1 MIDFFG
7 DQKQELSIEGFHINS
22 TKIQPYDD
30 NLVLLPI
37 TKGLSSWGEAEALAN
52 KMAHGLPTSEDIKE
66 SGFTAG
72 EQRLYM
78 PVSRPDFKEDWC

>member
-1 MIDFFG
+1 
-7 DQKQELSIEGFHINS
+7 
-22 TKIQPYDD
+22 
-30 NLVLLPI
+30 LLPI
-37 TKGLSSWGEAEALAN
+37 AKGLSSWGEAEALAN

-72 EQRLYM
+72 EQEMYM